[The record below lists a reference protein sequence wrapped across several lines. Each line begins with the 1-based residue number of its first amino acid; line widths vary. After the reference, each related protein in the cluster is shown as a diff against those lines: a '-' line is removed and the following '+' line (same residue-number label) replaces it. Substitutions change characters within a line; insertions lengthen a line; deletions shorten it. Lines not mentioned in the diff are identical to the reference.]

1 MESVS
6 SQKQSPRVHSISKR
20 FTHAFIGVVTLLL
33 MGFATVA
40 IFINI
45 RRIDADLENQLDN
58 TAKIAQVSL
67 ALPLWN
73 LDNDTMDH
81 FAEALLLDESVVFVK
96 ILSERQ
102 TITTRGRPAFQ
113 GKDFPYFNQ
122 SSQFLVKSS
131 DILYNGKK
139 IGAIQLAIS
148 RDDVKEAIILNILGI
163 VALTILVIA
172 AISVTSIVITRRYI
186 TRPLLKLQN
195 SAGLIAGGNL
205 EAPIDTTSRDEI
217 GHLARDLNAMR
228 GSIKRLIGE
237 LRESKEQL
245 EEYSRTLEEKVDERT
260 GALQTR
266 TQELTRTVEEL
277 KALGEVS
284 QAVSSTLDLEAVLT
298 SIVSH
303 AVQLSGTD
311 AGAIYEYDE
320 SGEEFHLR
328 ASHQIEEELVEELLA
343 NPIRLG
349 GGTVG
354 RAAAMR
360 TPVQVANILNEGGH
374 AATRVRPMLAR
385 LGYLSLL
392 AVPLLREDRIMGG
405 LSVYRKESGN
415 FSTEVVNLLQT
426 FATQS
431 VIAIQNARL
440 YREIQEKG
448 RQIELTSKYK
458 SQFLANMSHE
468 LRTPMNAIIGY
479 SDMLLEEA
487 EEQGLESLKEDLH
500 KINGA
505 GKHLLGVINGILD
518 LSKIESGKMDLYLED
533 FEIAGMIRDV
543 VATVQPLAGKNR
555 NALELRCS
563 DNIGSMRADLTKV
576 RQGLLNLLSNAFKFT
591 ENGTV
596 LLAVGRET
604 EGGSD
609 WITFRVADSG
619 IGMTPAQ
626 LQKVFEPFT
635 QADASTTRVYGG
647 TGLGLSITKKFC
659 EMMGGDIAVES
670 AVGKGTTFTIR
681 LPASAGPRKAEPEA
695 PQREA
700 AAAVAPQPA
709 AERNTVLVIDDD
721 STAQDLVARALTKEG
736 FYVVT
741 ASSGQEGIRLAKEL
755 RPIAITLDVLMPGMD
770 GWAVLTALKQ
780 DPDVADIPVIMLT
793 IVENKELGYALG
805 VSDYLTKPVDRK
817 RLASVLNKYRCEHPP
832 CSVLVVEDDPQARE
846 IISRTLQKEGWVVAE
861 AENGQVA
868 LERVAE
874 KRPEVILL
882 DLMMPVMDGFRFVR
896 ELRRTEAWRSIV
908 IIVVTAKDL
917 TEEDRLQLN
926 GYVQKILEKGAYS
939 RSELLAEITDLVRTC
954 TRRGGDGRSR
964 RGQ

>member
-1 MESVS
+1 MKNVS

-20 FTHAFIGVVTLLL
+20 FTYAFIGVVTLLL

-205 EAPIDTTSRDEI
+205 EAPIDTTSQDEI
-217 GHLARDLNAMR
+217 GHLARDLNVMR

-237 LRESKEQL
+237 LRESKEKL
-245 EEYSRTLEEKVDERT
+245 EGYSRTLEQKVDERT
-260 GALQTR
+260 RKLTEALD
-266 TQELTRTVEEL
+266 ELR
-277 KALGEVS
+277 ALSEVG
-284 QAVSSTLDLEAVLT
+284 QAVSSTLDLHTVLT

-311 AGAIYEYDE
+311 TGAIYEYDE
-320 SGEEFHLR
+320 PTEEFHLR
-328 ASHQIEEELVEELLA
+328 ASHRMEEELVEALRA

-349 GGTVG
+349 RGTVG
-354 RAAAMR
+354 QAAATR
-360 TPVQVANILNEGGH
+360 APVQVTNILNEGEH

-448 RQIELTSKYK
+448 RQLELTSKYK

-468 LRTPMNAIIGY
+468 LRTPLNAVLGY
-479 SDMLLEEA
+479 TRMLLMNVYG
-487 EEQGLESLKEDLH
+487 QVPQTIRDVLDRVDKSGR
-500 KINGA
+500 
-505 GKHLLGVINGILD
+505 HLLGLINDVLD
-518 LSKIESGKMDLYLED
+518 LSKIEAGQVTLSLNPYSLKEVVQNVVTAMQSLAAEKKLALKVSLPSDLP
-533 FEIAGMIRDV
+533 A
-543 VATVQPLAGKNR
+543 A
-555 NALELRCS
+555 
-563 DNIGSMRADLTKV
+563 
-576 RQGLLNLLSNAFKFT
+576 QGDERRITQVLLNLVGNAIKFT
-591 ENGTV
+591 DVGEVRIQATASNGALTVAVSDTGPGIPEEDRQKIFEEFRQAENS
-596 LLAVGRET
+596 A
-604 EGGSD
+604 
-609 WITFRVADSG
+609 
-619 IGMTPAQ
+619 AQ
-626 LQKVFEPFT
+626 KK
-635 QADASTTRVYGG
+635 GG
-647 TGLGLSITKKFC
+647 TGLGLAIAKRII
-659 EMMGGDIAVES
+659 ELHGGRIWIES
-670 AVGKGTTFTIR
+670 NVGKGSTFCFTLPVHVGQQTSTI
-681 LPASAGPRKAEPEA
+681 
-695 PQREA
+695 
-700 AAAVAPQPA
+700 
-709 AERNTVLVIDDD
+709 
-721 STAQDLVARALTKEG
+721 
-736 FYVVT
+736 
-741 ASSGQEGIRLAKEL
+741 
-755 RPIAITLDVLMPGMD
+755 
-770 GWAVLTALKQ
+770 
-780 DPDVADIPVIMLT
+780 
-793 IVENKELGYALG
+793 
-805 VSDYLTKPVDRK
+805 
-817 RLASVLNKYRCEHPP
+817 
-832 CSVLVVEDDPQARE
+832 
-846 IISRTLQKEGWVVAE
+846 
-861 AENGQVA
+861 
-868 LERVAE
+868 
-874 KRPEVILL
+874 
-882 DLMMPVMDGFRFVR
+882 
-896 ELRRTEAWRSIV
+896 
-908 IIVVTAKDL
+908 
-917 TEEDRLQLN
+917 
-926 GYVQKILEKGAYS
+926 
-939 RSELLAEITDLVRTC
+939 
-954 TRRGGDGRSR
+954 
-964 RGQ
+964 